1 MTPPTAAVLRA
12 AADGDVDARARVI
25 DAILPSV
32 MGWCSRLG
40 GQKVDAED
48 AAHDVCIVTL
58 ERLPTLRSPEAFSG
72 WVFGITR
79 RVLAKHRRRATW
91 WSWMPLS
98 DELPA
103 RSAPVDELGGLALGL
118 LDRLPAAQREVLV
131 LCGIE
136 ERTCQEAA
144 TLLALPLGTVK
155 SRLRLAR
162 DRFRREADHRGVLE
176 MLAAHIPGEAV

>member
-1 MTPPTAAVLRA
+1 MAMTPPTAAVLRA

-103 RSAPVDELGGLALGL
+103 RNRCVARGMGASASEPSVSCRCVQQVSRAWPGCKHTRAVGELPVSCSCTAAELQASC
-118 LDRLPAAQREVLV
+118 RRAAGEPQVR
-131 LCGIE
+131 C
-136 ERTCQEAA
+136 RRAA
-144 TLLALPLGTVK
+144 
-155 SRLRLAR
+155 
-162 DRFRREADHRGVLE
+162 GVLR
-176 MLAAHIPGEAV
+176 ASVG